1 MRVILLWAFVFLFSL
16 PAFSQLKL
24 QLGEYYLPGEN
35 VKKLQVSPG
44 DYTIWALTQD
54 HKVFYKKEASANFEL
69 YTPVSGM
76 VINDLTGYSYDEMYF
91 VAEPN
96 ILIRVK
102 GGVLKTFTVPSPLV
116 TRINGIAIVSPVY
129 NISMV
134 DYNTRTGWLAIGTN
148 DALYTML
155 IGSDEIT
162 IDNRF
167 LSSLSNGHNDW
178 SYMRTTFKGSIFS
191 YNYPYN
197 YCDFQSSHTNANLF
211 GYTDYVSGYADLP
224 PNSSPVNA
232 GLMSLHP
239 MQLFG
244 GSGYTY
250 NRILDFWGT
259 PQGMYAQYFYSCSRK
274 DVKSFFTEQVN
285 GISEAYALSQIDPQH
300 YILAATDKGVQYT
313 FATVFGSDSSPID
326 LNNIH
331 FTPMADFPAIKA
343 TDVLVD
349 SRKDDEPSL
358 YVFVCD
364 KVAWVSTVNGVYKV
378 YLNYD
383 GDKFKNFKVALFAS
397 FGNATPVYNNDG
409 DAVFDRCDNTQVVT
423 ATLSNHPNSQL
434 KISWF
439 KDGVE
444 VPAWIGKQSV
454 DLTEAGKY
462 HAEVSSLCEGI
473 TLNSINFILQAAPD
487 PQITFNYDDNIPL
500 CQGQTF
506 SFSTINIA
514 GYSYKWYHNDEL
526 IPGAG
531 SSSYDATLPGKYRV
545 EVSSCG
551 TYFKPSKT
559 VTIVTPVLTMPVI
572 TPGNNSYC
580 TGDVA
585 SLSVINP
592 NGNTVNWYF
601 NGIELTENA
610 NKTTLATNK
619 AGSYT
624 VKFASGDCEKLS
636 ESYSLTFN
644 DPLVFQIIKSKE
656 GALCYG
662 QAVTLSSSV
671 EASAYKWS
679 TGETTRQIS
688 VSLAGRYS
696 LELSSQ
702 GNCTSNQF
710 IDIVSLP
717 RVVLPAL
724 NDTVICT
731 IASETLRIN
740 APPGFATYS
749 WNGVTSNNAY
759 LDVNATG
766 LYTLQVFTADGCNAT
781 TTFNVTPWCKE
792 LIIPNVFS
800 PNNDGVND
808 YWRIGGIEDDNN
820 ARIQVFNRYGARL
833 VDFKGSGFAW
843 DGRYKGVNLPVG
855 TYYYIIKT
863 KNEKDVL
870 KGAVTIIR

>member
-54 HKVFYKKEASANFEL
+54 HKVFYKKEASANFQL

-76 VINDLTGYSYDEMYF
+76 VINDLAGYNYDEMYF
-91 VAEPN
+91 VVGTAT
-96 ILIRVK
+96 LTRVK
-102 GGVLKTFTVPSPLV
+102 SGVLKNFTIASPLV
-116 TRINGIAIVSPVY
+116 TRINGIAIISPVY
-129 NISMV
+129 NMSAV
-134 DYNTRTGWLAIGTN
+134 DYTLSAGWLAIGTN
-148 DALYTML
+148 DALYYMA
-155 IGSDEIT
+155 IGSDEI
-162 IDNRF
+162 ISKNSF
-167 LSSLSNGHNDW
+167 LNTTAAEHSDW
-178 SYMRTTFKGSIFS
+178 SYMRSSFKQATFRYS
-191 YNYPYN
+191 YLYDN
-197 YCDFQSSHTNANLF
+197 CGFLSSHINVNLF
-211 GYTDYVSGYADLP
+211 NYTEYVTGYADLP
-224 PNSSPVNA
+224 PNPSQVNT

-244 GSGYTY
+244 GGGYNYT
-250 NRILDFWGT
+250 RQFDFWGT
-259 PQGMYAQYFYSCSRK
+259 NQGMYAQYSYSCSRR
-274 DVKSFFTEQVN
+274 DVKNFFPEQVN

-300 YILAATDKGVQYT
+300 YIIAATDKGLQYT
-313 FATVFGSDSSPID
+313 PSTVFGSDQALQD
-326 LNNIH
+326 LSTIS
-331 FTPMADFPAIKA
+331 FTPFAEFPSVKA

-349 SRKDDEPSL
+349 SRKDDEPSVF
-358 YVFVCD
+358 VFVCD
-364 KVAWVSTVNGVYKV
+364 KVAWVSTVNGIYKV

-383 GDKFKNFKVALFAS
+383 RDKFKNIKAQTFATL
-397 FGNATPVYNNDG
+397 GNVTPVYNSDG
-409 DAVFDRCDNTQVVT
+409 DAVFDRCDNTQVVS
-423 ATLSNHPNSQL
+423 AGLLNHANNQL

-444 VPAWIGKQSV
+444 ILAWAGKQLV
-454 DLTEAGKY
+454 DLVDAGKY
-462 HAEVSSLCEGI
+462 HAEITSLCEGV
-473 TLNSINFILQAAPD
+473 TVSSYNFILQAAPD
-487 PQITFNYDDNIPL
+487 PQITFNYNDNITL

-506 SFSTINIA
+506 SFSTINAA
-514 GYSYKWYHNDEL
+514 GYSYKWYHDGEL

-531 SSSYDATLPGKYRV
+531 GSSYDAALPGKYRV

-559 VTIVTPVLTMPVI
+559 VTIITPVLNTPVI
-572 TPGNNSYC
+572 TPGNSSYC
-580 TGDVA
+580 TGDMA

-601 NGIELTENA
+601 NGIELIENA

-636 ESYSLTFN
+636 EPYTLTFN

-662 QAVTLSSSV
+662 QAVTLSSSA

-679 TGETTRQIS
+679 TGETTRQIA
-688 VSLAGRYS
+688 VSSAGRYS
-696 LELSSQ
+696 LQLSSQ

-710 IDIVSLP
+710 VDILSLP
-717 RVVLPAL
+717 PVVLPAL

-749 WNGVTSNNAY
+749 WNGVTSSNAY

-766 LYTLQVFTADGCNAT
+766 SYTLQVFTADGCSAT

-820 ARIQVFNRYGARL
+820 ARIQLFNRYGARL
-833 VDFKGSGFAW
+833 VDFKGNGFAW
-843 DGRYKGVNLPVG
+843 DGRYKGVDLPVG